1 MIEENHCVYL
11 KHSNNSFTILL
22 LYVNEILIT
31 GNNKEKIDTTKKRL
45 SSNFEMNNMGKPIY
59 VFGVKI
65 IKDRVERLL
74 SLTQDTYIKNIVE
87 LYHMQN
93 SKLINNSI
101 NKSLS
106 LSVYMSQ
113 DSKRRREMSRVLY
126 TNAICSLMNSL
137 TCTRVL
143 RIELIWFDLF
153 NFSFNLMY
161 SKKLS

>member
-31 GNNKEKIDTTKKRL
+31 GNNKEKIDTTKKQL

-74 SLTQDTYIKNIVE
+74 SFILKT
-87 LYHMQN
+87 
-93 SKLINNSI
+93 
-101 NKSLS
+101 
-106 LSVYMSQ
+106 
-113 DSKRRREMSRVLY
+113 
-126 TNAICSLMNSL
+126 
-137 TCTRVL
+137 
-143 RIELIWFDLF
+143 
-153 NFSFNLMY
+153 
-161 SKKLS
+161 